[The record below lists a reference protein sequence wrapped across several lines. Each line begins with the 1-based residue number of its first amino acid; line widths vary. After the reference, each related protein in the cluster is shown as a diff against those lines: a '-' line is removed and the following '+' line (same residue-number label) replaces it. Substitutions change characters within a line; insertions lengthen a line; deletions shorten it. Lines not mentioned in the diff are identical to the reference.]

1 MTIKP
6 LLTASVLLLT
16 GCGAHDLV
24 PTAPVRSS
32 APPSVRAEAAV
43 SVAELAARW
52 DVPANEGRRV
62 ALKAAFVPHATSLG
76 YGETSHGYMLTG
88 PEGGAVLCQNVY
100 RLTSFSGE
108 DSHDFAATAR
118 TGLVG
123 GAPVVVR
130 GVFHCSHTASSHGGV
145 YTVPASV
152 EVLTI
157 DAKPLKT
164 YLEG

>member
-6 LLTASVLLLT
+6 LLTAAVLMLT
-16 GCGAHDLV
+16 GCGAHGLAT
-24 PTAPVRSS
+24 PAPVRSG
-32 APPSVRAEAAV
+32 APVSVRAEAAV
-43 SVAELAARW
+43 SAAELAAHW

-62 ALKAAFVPHATSLG
+62 AFKAAFVPHATSLG

-88 PEGGAVLCQNVY
+88 PEGGAVWCQNIY

-108 DSHDFAATAR
+108 ESHDFAATVR

-123 GAPVVVR
+123 GAPVPVR

-152 EVLTI
+152 EVLSI
-157 DAKPLKT
+157 DARPLKA
-164 YLEG
+164 YMAG